1 MSKFFINR
9 PIVAIVIAI
18 ITVIVGSVALV
29 SLPIAQFP
37 KIVPPE
43 ARITT
48 TYVGADAQTV
58 EQSVATPI
66 EQVLSGVDNMNYMYS
81 INGSDGSLRM
91 TANFDVA
98 TDPNTDLILTQMRVT
113 QAGPQI
119 PSDVASYGV
128 TVQKQLTAPLMLVA
142 LYSPTDS
149 YDSTFLANYAYIN
162 ILDQLT
168 RIPGIASAT
177 VFGAGQYAMR
187 YWVKPDQLAKLNITV
202 GDVIKAVQVQN
213 TVNPAGTIG
222 GEPAPK
228 GQEFTYSV
236 RAQGRLTTPEEF
248 GAIVIRANPDGSTVR
263 LRDVARV
270 ELGAQVYNVMG
281 RFKGKAAANIAIYQL
296 PGSNALDCAN
306 GVKKAMAR
314 IKQSFPQGLDYE
326 VGLDTTQ
333 AVSEGMREISKTLWQ
348 ALLLVILVV
357 FVFLQGWRPT
367 LIPLLAVPVSLIG
380 TFILFPV
387 FGFSVNTLSLF
398 GLVLAIGL
406 VVDDAI
412 VVVEAVEHHIEEG
425 MAPRDATIRAMEEV
439 SGPVVAIA
447 IILAAV
453 FIPTAFI
460 PGITGRLYQQF
471 ALTIAISVIIS
482 AFNALSLSPA
492 LCAILLKPKD
502 EQKGPLSGFYAWFN
516 RIFGRVQQGYVG
528 YSRHLIHKS
537 AVSFVILGCFALGAF
552 LIGRKL
558 PTAFLPEEDQG
569 YLYVGL
575 QLPNASSL
583 QRTSEVMHKLED
595 VLGNTPGI
603 KSYTSVIGFSLL
615 STVYNTYSGFVFVNF
630 KPWSERTKPEESYEA
645 IKAHLNRELSKI
657 PEARAF
663 AFAPPSIPG
672 IGTAGGF
679 TFVLEDR
686 AGRDVSFLS
695 GNLDKFMAAARA
707 RRELAGVSTTFLP
720 SVPQVYVKVDR
731 DKVLKQGVELGDVY
745 RTLQCYMGGIF
756 VNYFN
761 RFGRQWQVYVEAEG
775 QYRDNTDKLGSYF
788 VRNRD
793 GAMVPLS
800 SLVSVENRMG
810 PEFTMRY
817 NLYRSAQINGSAS
830 PGYSS
835 DQARAAL
842 EDVFAKT
849 MPREMGYDY
858 IGMSYQEQKA
868 EEGIPPAAIFALS
881 LLFVF
886 LILAALYESWSLP
899 FSVLL
904 GVPIAVFG
912 AYFTLFARQM
922 ENNVFAQIGLIMLI
936 GLSAKNA
943 ILIVEFARTRYE
955 NGVPLLEAA
964 LQGAKIRLR
973 PILMTS
979 FAFIFGC
986 VPLWL
991 ASGSGAVARKVMG
1004 TAVIGGMLAASALA
1018 IFLIP
1023 VTFYVIEMWA
1033 TKGLPHSAH
1042 ATPLHPVAVHP
1053 EIRIGER
1060 KADKERT

>member
-1 MSKFFINR
+1 VSKFFINR

-119 PSDVASYGV
+119 PSDVANYGV

-281 RFKGKAAANIAIYQL
+281 RFKGKPAANIAIYQL

-314 IKQSFPQGLDYE
+314 IRQSFPQGLDYE
-326 VGLDTTQ
+326 VGLDTTL
-333 AVSEGMREISKTLWQ
+333 AVSEGMREISNTLWQ

-516 RIFGRVQQGYVG
+516 RMFGRVQQGYVG

-583 QRTSEVMHKLED
+583 QRTSDVMHKLED
-595 VLGNTPGI
+595 VLGNTPGV

-707 RRELAGVSTTFLP
+707 RKELAGVSTTFLP